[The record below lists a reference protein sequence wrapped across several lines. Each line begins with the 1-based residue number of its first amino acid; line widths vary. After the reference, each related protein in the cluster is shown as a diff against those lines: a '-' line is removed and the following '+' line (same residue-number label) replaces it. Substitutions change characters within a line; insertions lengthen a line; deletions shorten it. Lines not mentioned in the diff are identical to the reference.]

1 MSDKELFEKYATI
14 CDHRQSR
21 LMDVQETA
29 LFMALGDMLRR
40 GAEAADEIERL
51 RADNAAL
58 RADAERYRWLVE
70 NAKHIPWSKQFPGL
84 NADTGLDAAIDA
96 AIAPAKEQS

>member
-1 MSDKELFEKYATI
+1 MATKKEEQIAVNGVVRILE
-14 CDHRQSR
+14 
-21 LMDVQETA
+21 LE
-29 LFMALGDMLRR
+29 
-40 GAEAADEIERL
+40 AEL
-51 RADNAAL
+51 AAL

-96 AIAPAKEQS
+96 AIAPAKEQL